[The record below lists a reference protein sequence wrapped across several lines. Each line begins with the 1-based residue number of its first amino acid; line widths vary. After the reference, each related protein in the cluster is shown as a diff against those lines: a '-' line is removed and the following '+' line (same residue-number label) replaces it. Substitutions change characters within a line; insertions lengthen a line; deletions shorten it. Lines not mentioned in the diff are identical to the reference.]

1 MDARIESIL
10 LASTDPAG
18 LRDWYEEVLGLVPNV
33 DGFFD
38 CGVGLLIDERD
49 DVAARAAE
57 PGRVILNHHVRD
69 IHAAAARADR
79 IGARWVAPVEHR
91 DVGLW
96 FGTLEDP
103 DGNYVQLIQET
114 PAYWDG
120 VADREGRAPGP
131 FEGAE
136 AAVRLP
142 AQDLE
147 RARRFYADAFGL
159 QPVEERDGGLKFRA
173 GRTEFVVFASSGRAA
188 GTHTQMGLQVAD
200 LDTTV
205 ARLRERGVDVP
216 DVVDVEGHYP
226 SSGARGERATWV
238 TDSEGNLLG
247 IGELVYD
254 GVR

>member
-38 CGVGLLIDERD
+38 SGVGLLIHERD

-69 IHAAAARADR
+69 IHAAAARPTGSGR
-79 IGARWVAPVEHR
+79 GGWHRGAPRRRAVVRHPRGPRRQLRAAHPG
-91 DVGLW
+91 DPGL
-96 FGTLEDP
+96 L
-103 DGNYVQLIQET
+103 
-114 PAYWDG
+114 
-120 VADREGRAPGP
+120 GRRGRPGGP
-131 FEGAE
+131 HPRSVRGRR

-147 RARRFYADAFGL
+147 RARGFYADAFGL

-188 GTHTQMGLQVAD
+188 GTHTQMGFQVAD

-216 DVVDVEGHYP
+216 DPVDVEGHYP